1 MIEFRHL
8 RCFIAVA
15 EELNFRRAAE
25 RIHLDQTPLSRT
37 IRDLEDKLGVVL
49 FVRSS
54 SKLALTPSGEK
65 LLEEARKLFI
75 RLQRI
80 KRVVREVDGRHP
92 EPLRIGVADGI
103 AQPKLS
109 ECFSSWRALGSN
121 IPLEI
126 TEMRAAEL
134 VTSLRREEV
143 DVGFSFGVP
152 DDNAIVQE
160 VAWSYPLVA
169 LLPPEHELA
178 TREVLPVSELLAFP
192 MTVLRAVKG
201 LVCRAVPSE
210 AFTLPPGS
218 EWQVTS

>member
-54 SKLALTPSGEK
+54 RKLALTPSGEK
-65 LLEEARKLFI
+65 LLEETRKLFI

-80 KRVVREVDGRHP
+80 KRVVREIDARYQD
-92 EPLRIGVADGI
+92 PLRIGVADGI

-109 ECFSSWRALGSN
+109 ECFASWRSLASN
-121 IPLEI
+121 IPLEL

-134 VTSLRREEV
+134 V
-143 DVGFSFGVP
+143 DC
-152 DDNAIVQE
+152 N
-160 VAWSYPLVA
+160 
-169 LLPPEHELA
+169 H
-178 TREVLPVSELLAFP
+178 
-192 MTVLRAVKG
+192 
-201 LVCRAVPSE
+201 
-210 AFTLPPGS
+210 
-218 EWQVTS
+218 